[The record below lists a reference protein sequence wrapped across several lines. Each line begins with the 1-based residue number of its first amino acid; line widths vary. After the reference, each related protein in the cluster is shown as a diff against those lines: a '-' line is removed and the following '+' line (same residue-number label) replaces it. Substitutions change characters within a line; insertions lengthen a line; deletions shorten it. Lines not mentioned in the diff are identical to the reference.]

1 MSENQMLFLTAM
13 VCFIGII
20 IGVIIKRPM
29 GIVKYAVRGIVGVVV
44 IELVNMYVSTNIAV
58 GINELTIG
66 VSTIL
71 GLPGVT
77 LLYGIRLYGH
87 FIAG

>member
-13 VCFIGII
+13 VCFIVII

-71 GLPGVT
+71 GLPGVA

>member
-13 VCFIGII
+13 VCFIVII

-71 GLPGVT
+71 GLPGVA

-87 FIAG
+87 FITG

>member
-71 GLPGVT
+71 GLPGVA